1 MNTILNSMFLTL
13 VITLFFLFFQNK
25 SQIGRQYAI
34 PLVVSTILWY
44 IDGNWD
50 EDNMIS
56 LSNIVYW
63 ILIMLFSYII
73 ILIQHHFKLK

>member
-1 MNTILNSMFLTL
+1 MNTILNSIILTL
-13 VITLFFLFFQNK
+13 VITLFFLLFRNK

-34 PLVVSTILWY
+34 PVVVSTILWY

-50 EDNMIS
+50 ENNMLS

-63 ILIMLFSYII
+63 ILIMLLSYII
-73 ILIQHHFKLK
+73 ILIQHYFKLK